1 MQDMDAGHGGNSRMR
16 VTCMKG
22 FSVIAQ
28 DRAKRRNPMLNLD
41 EILQI
46 FPKRTRRR
54 RRPGILVLPSKRR
67 LD

>member
-1 MQDMDAGHGGNSRMR
+1 
-16 VTCMKG
+16 
-22 FSVIAQ
+22 
-28 DRAKRRNPMLNLD
+28 MLNLD